1 MLLLNAAHETCAIS
15 CVRNAMSDLLFTLN
29 AVLPIVLLV
38 AIGYVLKRMKLI
50 TLAGAKEMNRLVFRV
65 FLPVTLFLNVYNIEN
80 VGEIKLGYILYV
92 CVIVLL
98 VFFASILAFGL
109 MFGDKKR
116 IGALVQASFRSNYAL
131 IGIPLATAIFGTEGG
146 IYATLLSAFTIPLY
160 NILAVI
166 VLSIFAG
173 ERAERVN
180 VRKIVLGILKNPLII
195 GIALGCV
202 ALAVRALFVNTG
214 VDFRLT
220 EITPVYKILGQ
231 LSAVSTPL
239 ALVAL
244 GANFEF
250 SAVPGMKREII
261 AGTLAKCVITP
272 IIGLCA
278 ALVLGCFENAHFAV
292 FVSVFGTSVAVSSV
306 PMAQEMDSDYELA
319 GQLVVWTTVM
329 SAFSLFVFI
338 YILRVMGIF

>member
-1 MLLLNAAHETCAIS
+1 
-15 CVRNAMSDLLFTLN
+15 MSDLLFTLN

-38 AIGYVLKRMKLI
+38 ALGYALKKMKLI
-50 TLAGAKEMNRLVFRV
+50 TLAGAKEMNKLVFRV
-65 FLPVTLFLNVYNIEN
+65 FLPVTLFLNVYNIES
-80 VGEIKLGYILYV
+80 VGSIKLGYILFV
-92 CVIVLL
+92 CVIVLI
-98 VFFASILAFGL
+98 VFFAAMIAFGL
-109 MFGDKKR
+109 MFDDKKR

-131 IGIPLATAIFGTEGG
+131 IGIPLATAIFDTEGG

-160 NILAVI
+160 NVLAVI
-166 VLSIFAG
+166 VLSIFGG
-173 ERAERVN
+173 ERAERVS
-180 VRKIVLGILKNPLII
+180 VKKIALGVVKNPLII
-195 GIALGCV
+195 GIALGGI

-220 EITPVYKILGQ
+220 DITPVYKILGQ

-250 SAVPGMKREII
+250 SAVPGMKREIF
-261 AGTLAKCVITP
+261 AGTFTKCVVTP
-272 IIGLCA
+272 VIGLAA
-278 ALVLGCFENAHFAV
+278 ALLLGCFENAHFAA

-319 GQLVVWTTVM
+319 GQLVVWTTAV
-329 SAFSLFVFI
+329 SAFTLFVFI